1 MLSRGTPAN
10 LPDRVPVPAF
20 SDTPILCGHRGSGKG
35 VVDGHAENTLGSFRA
50 AVDAGLRW
58 VEVDARITADDTL
71 VACHDAVTADGR
83 FVAELDAADAAAAG
97 LMPLDVLLDDLPAHV
112 GVDIDVKVS
121 LEDASR
127 PRDRTT
133 AALVAAVAAAEA
145 ERRPLLLT
153 SFDPAALLIA
163 RERAPGV
170 PTGLLTWMRFPLR
183 EAITA
188 AVHLGCDVVAPHVE
202 SFLYPSRSERAPGRS
217 VGVAHDAG
225 LQVLAWCPAAE
236 EQEALVAAGV
246 DALVIDDVPATVVR
260 RATMNAG

>member
-1 MLSRGTPAN
+1 
-10 LPDRVPVPAF
+10 
-20 SDTPILCGHRGSGKG
+20 

-50 AVDAGLRW
+50 AVDAGLSW

-83 FVAELDAADAAAAG
+83 FVAELGAAEAEATG
-97 LMPLDVLLDDLPAHV
+97 LMPLDALLADLPA
-112 GVDIDVKVS
+112 GIGLDIDVKVS
-121 LEDASR
+121 LEDAAR

-145 ERRPLLLT
+145 GRRPLLLT

-163 RERAPGV
+163 RERVPSV

-188 AVHLGCDVVAPHVE
+188 AVHLGCAVVAPHVE
-202 SFLYPSRSERAPGRS
+202 SFLFPSRSERAVATS

-225 LQVLAWCPAAE
+225 LQVLAWCPMAE
-236 EQEALVAAGV
+236 EQAALLAAGV
-246 DALVIDDVPATVVR
+246 DALVIDDVPATVAR
-260 RATMNAG
+260 RAALNAD